1 MVVEEL
7 AVDGTVTSSRKLTA
21 SIESKERRSSSSLY
35 KRSLPS
41 PSSVA
46 FKLCPESVSVSQSGL
61 VYDLKRQSS
70 HLILTK
76 SFIR

>member
-21 SIESKERRSSSSLY
+21 SMESKDRRSSSSLY
-35 KRSLPS
+35 KRSFPS

-46 FKLCPESVSVSQSGL
+46 FRLFEHRTHDSENSPA
-61 VYDLKRQSS
+61 
-70 HLILTK
+70 
-76 SFIR
+76 